1 MVLSLKAKFSREGE
15 VRDMSQTEQNAKSE
29 TESGKQAEAEKKPST
44 LVDALFDMGLS
55 WADFGVGQGRRALEQ
70 SAKTLEKAA
79 HALSDLQHRLRK
91 DQGSIPTR
99 GPA

>member
-1 MVLSLKAKFSREGE
+1 
-15 VRDMSQTEQNAKSE
+15 MSQTEQNAKSQ
-29 TESGKQAEAEKKPST
+29 TENGAHAGEKKEST
-44 LVDALFDMGLS
+44 LVDTLFDIGLS

-91 DQGSIPTR
+91 DQ
-99 GPA
+99 PA